1 MGNKNEHINLDKI
14 GRDYPFRAPDGY
26 FDQFPEKMMARIE
39 AENKPQKNLF
49 FIRYL
54 KPALGLVASFL
65 IIMGLLY
72 IPVKLIFPVKT
83 DQNQSAL
90 IITDEEYLISYPLS
104 DHAIFESLEGSI
116 TDDVFD
122 NDQLET
128 VLLAS
133 VSEYELIDLTN

>member
-1 MGNKNEHINLDKI
+1 
-14 GRDYPFRAPDGY
+14 
-26 FDQFPEKMMARIE
+26 MARIE

-72 IPVKLIFPVKT
+72 IPVKLISPGKT
-83 DQNQSAL
+83 GANQSASL
-90 IITDEEYLISYPLS
+90 ITEEEYLISYPLS
-104 DHAIFESLEGSI
+104 DHAIFESLESVVL
-116 TDDVFD
+116 DDAFD